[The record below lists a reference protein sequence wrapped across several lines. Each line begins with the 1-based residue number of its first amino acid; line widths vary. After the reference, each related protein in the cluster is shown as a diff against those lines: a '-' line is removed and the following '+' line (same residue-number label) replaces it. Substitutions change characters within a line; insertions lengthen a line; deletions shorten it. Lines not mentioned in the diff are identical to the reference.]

1 MCSFV
6 PNLGQKRYCQA
17 NLEEENLF
25 KSELCLIDWLAMS
38 VWQVKKYN

>member
-6 PNLGQKRYCQA
+6 PNLGQKRHFQA
-17 NLEEENLF
+17 NLEGENLF